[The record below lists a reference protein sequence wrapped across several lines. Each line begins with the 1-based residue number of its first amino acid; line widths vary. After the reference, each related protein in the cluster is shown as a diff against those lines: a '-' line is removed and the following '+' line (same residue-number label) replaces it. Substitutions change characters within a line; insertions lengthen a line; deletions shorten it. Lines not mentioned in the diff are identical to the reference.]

1 MGVLDAI
8 NSFLR
13 YHTLKEVARELKRE
27 LREEKYLEKIDEE
40 IIRKCDDS
48 IEHAKQRKKIIED
61 IVRFHL
67 ERLPEPNAKNL
78 AQRYALSGE
87 LFDIFKVLNEE
98 EHKNKVTKI
107 RIEQAILNDNE
118 LFQKFVKRLK
128 AKSPTVL
135 AELEARLNDYIDKR
149 RYKET
154 LSKLYDDERWMEF
167 EEGTGITIERD
178 VILNIKS
185 LRHYS
190 SREAELFEE
199 AYDKIRNGLDKA
211 REEFNKFLRDRANPE
226 KIKAAASSLKKVFVE
241 LPRQELYNIIDQ
253 QISVIT
259 EIRTKELEK
268 KEVFAK
274 IEAILTAEE
283 LLLIRFNLT
292 RLKYDS
298 SFVMR
303 FPLVKIQNKQITHFL
318 VEERLKLKRKYIIQM
333 GTFYKKEGKET

>member
-1 MGVLDAI
+1 MTRRTTGSVFA
-8 NSFLR
+8 
-13 YHTLKEVARELKRE
+13 AR
-27 LREEKYLEKIDEE
+27 
-40 IIRKCDDS
+40 
-48 IEHAKQRKKIIED
+48 
-61 IVRFHL
+61 
-67 ERLPEPNAKNL
+67 
-78 AQRYALSGE
+78 
-87 LFDIFKVLNEE
+87 
-98 EHKNKVTKI
+98 
-107 RIEQAILNDNE
+107 
-118 LFQKFVKRLK
+118 
-128 AKSPTVL
+128 
-135 AELEARLNDYIDKR
+135 RLNHQSGNSTVIPSRNDTFPFFLIYIFFTR
-149 RYKET
+149 SITFFLFET
-154 LSKLYDDERWMEF
+154 GKA
-167 EEGTGITIERD
+167 I
-178 VILNIKS
+178 S
-185 LRHYS
+185 L
-190 SREAELFEE
+190 EE
-199 AYDKIRNGLDKA
+199 AYDKIRKGLDKA

-253 QISVIT
+253 QISVFT

-333 GTFYKKEGKET
+333 GTFYKKEGKEIDTLRIKQFVNSDKVKQDIGSLDNKRILVEWTEWLKRSIKGK